1 MKRSLFSL
9 SLFSLSLFYVLC
21 SLSLWGCV
29 SVCCRL
35 VCVCPLCLLL
45 KAPLSTEAP
54 SVTIEDIAQYVG
66 ARDCLSYALLCR
78 QNPLNGGRRE
88 GGGRALGLALSSD
101 YRIVRYTVP

>member
-1 MKRSLFSL
+1 MC
-9 SLFSLSLFYVLC
+9 LC
-21 SLSLWGCV
+21 VCV
-29 SVCCRL
+29 PLV

-78 QNPLNGGRRE
+78 QNPLNGGKRE

>member
-1 MKRSLFSL
+1 MKRSLSL
-9 SLFSLSLFYVLC
+9 SLSGYVAVSMCLC
-21 SLSLWGCV
+21 VCV
-29 SVCCRL
+29 PLV

-78 QNPLNGGRRE
+78 QNPLNDGRRE